1 LKIKKKHLI
10 RINYIEKEEKLD
22 KVLPLRLGV
31 NIDHFATLRNARKE
45 GFPSIVQAA
54 TMTISA
60 GADMVVCHLREDRRH
75 INDEDLYLI
84 RKVVVKDLDLEM
96 ALRED
101 VIKISFDVKPDKVT
115 IVPER
120 REEVTTEGGLDVKK
134 HFDQLKELVKEYKKA
149 KIETFLFIEPDIET
163 IELSAKLGVDGIEL
177 HTGRYSRARGKD
189 VIHEYKRVKIAA
201 EKASEE
207 GLLIAAGHGLD
218 YQNTPLI
225 ASIPQI
231 FELNIGFSIISKSLF
246 IGYENAI
253 NSMRQLMMIN
263 RK

>member
-1 LKIKKKHLI
+1 MPI
-10 RINYIEKEEKLD
+10 
-22 KVLPLRLGV
+22 RLGV

-45 GFPSIVQAA
+45 GLPSITQAA
-54 TMTISA
+54 TTAISA

-96 ALRED
+96 ALRDD
-101 VIKISFDVKPDKVT
+101 VVKISFDVKPDKVT

-134 HFDQLKELVKEYKKA
+134 NFDQLKDLIKEYKNS

-163 IELSAKLGVDGIEL
+163 IELCSKLGVDGVEL
-177 HTGRYSRARGKD
+177 HTGRYSRAKGKE
-189 VIHEYKRVKIAA
+189 VIHEYKRIKIAA
-201 EKASEE
+201 EKAGEE
-207 GLLIAAGHGLD
+207 GLLVAAGHGLD

-231 FELNIGFSIISKSLF
+231 FELNIGFSIISHALF
-246 IGYENAI
+246 IGFENAI
-253 NSMRQLMMIN
+253 CKMRDLIMIS
-263 RK
+263 RKYS